1 MNRFV
6 DRPCSKRHWKLGLV
20 ALLLSGS
27 VLADETAERLATRV
41 ELLARPEI
49 AAGLASFSR
58 NLYEALIERGF
69 GHDEAMRLVVA
80 FAAIGTEPAECR
92 SAP

>member
-27 VLADETAERLATRV
+27 VLADETAERLASRV
-41 ELLARPEI
+41 ELLAHPEI
-49 AAGLASFSR
+49 AARLARF
-58 NLYEALIERGF
+58 
-69 GHDEAMRLVVA
+69 H
-80 FAAIGTEPAECR
+80 
-92 SAP
+92 